1 MLKHLSFMDVIKVD
15 VAFMPHNHL
24 PKVLLVALSGGN
36 LRFSLLSVSFNCSKI
51 LKYLSPIIQIAVQ
64 KHSF

>member
-24 PKVLLVALSGGN
+24 PKVLQVALSGGN
-36 LRFSLLSVSFNCSKI
+36 L
-51 LKYLSPIIQIAVQ
+51 
-64 KHSF
+64 